1 MKKLLALILCV
12 MMFVALIPTA
22 AFAAIDPKD
31 PDQVAEATRL
41 EVEARNAAEAA
52 DEARAKATKA
62 AENEET
68 AKNAYDPVA
77 QEYDTYSTA
86 LKEAKRAYEVAPSA
100 EKETKWADVV
110 AAQKEY
116 DAFMLRRYDD
126 GFNGQKTYS
135 QLKAAYAKYVAATET
150 AAENANIAEAA
161 ARVAALEFGY
171 YTTPSD
177 VLAAELA
184 EAEAAYEALVPVV
197 VPVIV
202 KPWLVVGNDLTG
214 YYSTSV
220 NKDAISDLN
229 DAIENMYNGLAVN
242 QAVFGTAQAL
252 HSLADGMVK
261 DLLADVDD
269 YDALDGTTVDHDDLV
284 TNARAF
290 LKGVIGA
297 QIENYLVKREDS
309 FMNDDGTVDYKDYLN
324 VYTKAVNDALTS
336 SKAQKGIEAFVYAVT
351 ALKMQDAINDKTD
364 DLRDEIIDWND
375 FGSKWSEFGFSQD
388 IDDLFDLIGGPDED
402 YTFVDPTGL
411 TVPEALTLDAILNP

>member
-22 AFAAIDPKD
+22 AFAYDGAFDPKD
-31 PDQVAEATRL
+31 PDQRAEAARLHTEWENASSAKGEAEAAQKKTADAEATTYTAYKATIADYNTVAQTLTDTKRQYEL
-41 EVEARNAAEAA
+41 GLVNADAVAAAEAA
-52 DEARAKATKA
+52 YNEKALPYFSTKAKYEEAKAANDKA
-62 AENEET
+62 LDALKVATAADDLAYAEWFDYTTRTAASAEN
-68 AKNAYDPVA
+68 
-77 QEYDTYSTA
+77 
-86 LKEAKRAYEVAPSA
+86 L
-100 EKETKWADVV
+100 
-110 AAQKEY
+110 
-116 DAFMLRRYDD
+116 
-126 GFNGQKTYS
+126 
-135 QLKAAYAKYVAATET
+135 AKY
-150 AAENANIAEAA
+150 
-161 ARVAALEFGY
+161 
-171 YTTPSD
+171 
-177 VLAAELA
+177 
-184 EAEAAYEALVPVV
+184 EAAYEKLVPVI
-197 VPVIV
+197 PVIV
-202 KPWLVVGNDLTG
+202 KPWVVVGNDLTG

-242 QAVFGTAQAL
+242 QAVFGTAQTL

-284 TNARAF
+284 THCRAF
-290 LKGVIGA
+290 LKAIIGA

-364 DLRDEIIDWND
+364 DLRDEIVAWND
-375 FGSKWSEFGFSQD
+375 YGSKWSEFGFSQD
-388 IDDLFDLIGGPDED
+388 IDDVFDFIYGPDVD

-411 TVPEALTLDAILNP
+411 TVDEALTLDAILNP

>member
-22 AFAAIDPKD
+22 AFAYDGAYDKTD
-31 PDQVAEATRL
+31 PDQR
-41 EVEARNAAEAA
+41 AEAA
-52 DEARAKATKA
+52 RLKAEWENASSAMGKAEDAQKKTGAAETATYTAYDATIADYNAAAKTLTDTKRQYELGMVDAAAVAAAETAYNEKALPYFSAKAKYEEAKAANDEALAALKVAKAADDLAYAEYFDYTNRTA
-62 AENEET
+62 A
-68 AKNAYDPVA
+68 
-77 QEYDTYSTA
+77 
-86 LKEAKRAYEVAPSA
+86 SA
-100 EKETKWADVV
+100 ET
-110 AAQKEY
+110 
-116 DAFMLRRYDD
+116 L
-126 GFNGQKTYS
+126 
-135 QLKAAYAKYVAATET
+135 AKC
-150 AAENANIAEAA
+150 
-161 ARVAALEFGY
+161 
-171 YTTPSD
+171 
-177 VLAAELA
+177 
-184 EAEAAYEALVPVV
+184 EAAYEKLVPV

-202 KPWLVVGNDLTG
+202 KPWVVVGNDLTG

-242 QAVFGTAQAL
+242 QAVFGTAKTL

-284 TNARAF
+284 TNCRAF
-290 LKGVIGA
+290 LKGIIGA